1 MAHSNDSNSG
11 QSHLG
16 QSHLPHSKKLSAGVT
31 RTDRLLMDGRT
42 IRYYDTQGQ
51 ARNSEDLRP
60 VESQPAIG
68 EMRLD
73 VLTNEWVVMAAHR
86 QTRVFL
92 PPKELNPLA
101 PSRPDSLTEIPESD
115 YEVVVFDNRS
125 PALRAPSQQM
135 EIPDELNFE
144 TPPIPAAG
152 KCEVVC
158 YTPNYD
164 ASFKDLSTRQI
175 RTVLEAWRDRVAEL
189 STLDH
194 IQHIAPF
201 ENRGEEV
208 GVTLSHPHGQ
218 IYAYPYLP
226 PRTAR
231 MLEVAQAH
239 KNATGRVL
247 MDDILARELRDEKRI
262 VAANEEWVAYVPYAS
277 RYPFEIHVAPRRPV
291 PDLAALDD
299 PASDAFAPLAKEVLQ
314 RLDGV
319 FDMKM
324 AYIAA
329 WHQAPVRTGR
339 DVLRL
344 HWQINSV
351 RRAPGKL
358 KYLAGSESA
367 FGSFMMD
374 LWPEQSAQQL
384 REVLINGSN

>member
-1 MAHSNDSNSG
+1 MSG
-11 QSHLG
+11 
-16 QSHLPHSKKLSAGVT
+16 KKLGAGVV

-51 ARNSEDLRP
+51 ERNATDQREP
-60 VESQPAIG
+60 ESQPAIG

-73 VLTNEWVVMAAHR
+73 LLSNEWVVMAAHR
-86 QTRVFL
+86 QGRAFL

-101 PSRPDSLTEIPESD
+101 PSRPGFLTEIPECD

-125 PALRAPSQQM
+125 PSLRAPDS
-135 EIPDELNFE
+135 EVKIPNELGFE
-144 TPPIPAAG
+144 TPPVPAVG

-158 YTPNYD
+158 FTSNYE
-164 ASFKDLSTRQI
+164 ASFKDLSVHQI
-175 RTVLEAWRDRVAEL
+175 RTVLEAWRDRVSEL
-189 STLDH
+189 SQLPY

-218 IYAYPYLP
+218 IYAYSYLP
-226 PRTAR
+226 PRTEK
-231 MLEVAQAH
+231 MLAAAQKH
-239 KNATGRVL
+239 FDNTGR
-247 MDDILARELRDEKRI
+247 ILLEDLVARELSERARI
-262 VAANEEWVAYVPYAS
+262 VAENEEWIAYVPFAA
-277 RYPFEIHVAPRRPV
+277 RYPFEIHVAPKRSV
-291 PDLAALDD
+291 PDLTNLDEQACD
-299 PASDAFAPLAKEVLQ
+299 SFAPIAKEVLH

-319 FDMKM
+319 FDTKM

-339 DVLRL
+339 EVLRL
-344 HWQINSV
+344 HWQITSV

-367 FGSFMMD
+367 FGAFMMD
-374 LWPEQSAQQL
+374 LWPEQSAEQL
-384 REVLINGSN
+384 RSVKL